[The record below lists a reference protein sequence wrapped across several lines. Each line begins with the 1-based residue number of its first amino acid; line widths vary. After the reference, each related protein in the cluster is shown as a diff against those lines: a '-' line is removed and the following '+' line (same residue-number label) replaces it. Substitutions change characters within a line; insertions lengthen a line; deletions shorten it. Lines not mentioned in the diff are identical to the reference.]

1 MKNNAIVCTGRSR
14 IQTLVYERCVT
25 QNLSH
30 PHYYIALSL
39 QRDSTVFLK
48 IIQFTAVCFIR
59 PKHTML

>member
-1 MKNNAIVCTGRSR
+1 MENNAIVDSGRSR
-14 IQTLVYERCVT
+14 IQALVYERCVT

-39 QRDSTVFLK
+39 QRDSTVFLM